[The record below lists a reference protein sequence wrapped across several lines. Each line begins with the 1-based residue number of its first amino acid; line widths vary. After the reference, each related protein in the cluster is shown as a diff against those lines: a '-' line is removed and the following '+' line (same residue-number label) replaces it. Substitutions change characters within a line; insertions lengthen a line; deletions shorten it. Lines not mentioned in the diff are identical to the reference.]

1 MSTNTQN
8 NNNQEIDLS
17 QVSKKIGDFFEGIAS
32 KIFRIILFFKR
43 NIVWVGILFVLGVVL
58 GFYLDKTTK
67 VYKNQMIVQPNFG
80 STDYMYSKIELLNS
94 KIEDNDTIFLKNVLG
109 VKDTKKLLKI
119 EVEPITDVYKF
130 IDDNDKNF
138 ELIKLMAEDG
148 EIKKILSDNLT
159 SKNYPYHLI
168 SFSTLNETNYE
179 KTINPILEF
188 LNKSD
193 YFSSVQKEYV
203 NNVKVKIIENDSII
217 SQINGFL
224 DAFKK
229 TVNGSQ
235 KSNNLVYYNEN
246 SQLNDVIKTK
256 EALIGEQ
263 GTLRLQLLSLD
274 KIVKSNSEVLNI
286 KNTESINGKM
296 KLVLPILFIFIF
308 VLVGY
313 FKSFY
318 KKQMTKHNA

>member
-8 NNNQEIDLS
+8 NDNQEIDLS
-17 QVSKKIGDFFEGIAS
+17 QVSRKIGDFFEGIAT

-159 SKNYPYHLI
+159 SKNYPYHLV